1 MRLFYTISLIDNLT
15 DSVFLSRINRSITN
29 YPSSVKAVFECNCT
43 EAEACTWTMEMVKG
57 PFTSKPPYFG
67 KVWRWSYLMTPSSDT
82 ISRICTTRPATR
94 YAFLPINYLLVW
106 NFFFS
111 LLSLRV
117 ATLRMQKF
125 KKIEKNFFK
134 RGDKK
139 IIHANIII
147 VLYNNVYKQYV
158 SKIYRVKVKKERI
171 SSEMW
176 LILGRRAIFQ
186 PENWSTGN
194 I

>member
-29 YPSSVKAVFECNCT
+29 YPSSEKAVFECNCT

-117 ATLRMQKF
+117 TTLRMQQF

-134 RGDKK
+134 R
-139 IIHANIII
+139 
-147 VLYNNVYKQYV
+147 LYMQIQLLYCTIMYINNT
-158 SKIYRVKVKKERI
+158 YRRYTEWKWKRKEFLQRCD
-171 SSEMW
+171 
-176 LILGRRAIFQ
+176 
-186 PENWSTGN
+186 
-194 I
+194 